1 MVVEHFSTANQANWK
16 NSVYK
21 RRKKEDFKNL
31 EFKFKKDI
39 HSGKRESLWMIF
51 VVRYTRVN
59 GRMAT
64 EIGQWSFEQNFF
76 FLSIFQN
83 FYPII
88 LIFKANN
95 CPPQKDL

>member
-39 HSGKRESLWMIF
+39 HSGKRELRWMIV
-51 VVRYTRVN
+51 VVR
-59 GRMAT
+59 
-64 EIGQWSFEQNFF
+64 
-76 FLSIFQN
+76 
-83 FYPII
+83 
-88 LIFKANN
+88 
-95 CPPQKDL
+95 